1 MAIIE
6 KTREMWRK
14 GNSFALLMGMQIGT
28 ATMENNVHVPQKSTN
43 RATISKN
50 PNTECIPKGNEITI
64 AKRYLHP
71 RVHISQ

>member
-28 ATMENNVHVPQKSTN
+28 ATMVNYMEVPQKIKN
-43 RATISKN
+43 KATI
-50 PNTECIPKGNEITI
+50 
-64 AKRYLHP
+64 
-71 RVHISQ
+71 